1 MTVSALSLAQHSQ
14 RSLSNNVVVS
24 VVTAL
29 IGGVILPATI
39 FFWPN
44 LLVAF
49 NLIESRTSLFA
60 ALFATTVSMLAV
72 RRTTIFPGASEIGAI
87 LPAFLS
93 MYGLAAVILL
103 LVRQP
108 YSIAIFAITFVS
120 SVLTAF
126 AIERFARRRPAT
138 CYHIVPGGR
147 VECALEALRGDVVIM
162 ENPLTPADFHSVV
175 IADLH
180 FDHADEWE
188 RMLASAA
195 LRGIP
200 VYHYKQIWEAVTGR
214 VRIEHLSENSFGTLL
229 PDLTYRKFKRL
240 VDTAVA
246 VALLPLLIIPF
257 CVFAVLIKIDSTGP
271 VLFRQSRI
279 GYGRR
284 EFEVI
289 KFRTMHDAEHRKEAS
304 NSRESSITKDD
315 DKRITRLGKFLRRSR
330 IDEVPQIINILKG
343 EMSWIG
349 PRPEAAPLSEWYERE
364 VPFYAYRHIVRP
376 GITGWA
382 QINQGH
388 VTGLDDIHAKLQYD
402 FFYIKNFSC
411 WIDLLIVVRT
421 IVVMATGFG
430 AK

>member
-1 MTVSALSLAQHSQ
+1 
-14 RSLSNNVVVS
+14 
-24 VVTAL
+24 
-29 IGGVILPATI
+29 
-39 FFWPN
+39 
-44 LLVAF
+44 
-49 NLIESRTSLFA
+49 
-60 ALFATTVSMLAV
+60 
-72 RRTTIFPGASEIGAI
+72 
-87 LPAFLS
+87 
-93 MYGLAAVILL
+93 
-103 LVRQP
+103 
-108 YSIAIFAITFVS
+108 
-120 SVLTAF
+120 
-126 AIERFARRRPAT
+126 
-138 CYHIVPGGR
+138 
-147 VECALEALRGDVVIM
+147 LRGDVKIMGSPLAPTEVQSVI
-162 ENPLTPADFHSVV
+162 

-188 RMLASAA
+188 RMLAKAA

-214 VRIEHLSENSFGTLL
+214 VRIEHLSENAFGTLL
-229 PDLTYRKFKRL
+229 PDLNYRKFKRL
-240 VDTAVA
+240 SDTAIVLL
-246 VALLPLLIIPF
+246 LLPLLVIPF
-257 CVFAVLIKIDSTGP
+257 CVIALLIKIDSPGP
-271 VLFRQSRI
+271 VLFRQARI

-289 KFRTMHDAEHRKEAS
+289 KFRTMHVAGEDQRRLDQ
-304 NSRESSITKDD
+304 RESSITKDD
-315 DKRITRLGKFLRRSR
+315 DERITRIGKFLRRTR
-330 IDEVPQIINILKG
+330 IDELPQLLNVLKG

-411 WIDLLIVVRT
+411 WIDILIVVRT
-421 IVVMATGFG
+421 IVVMTTGFG